1 MGGAPFG
8 SRVRPQRHHASANP
22 SSPTSAASGA
32 TQAKVSRRDRVVLS
46 ASGAPAMT
54 LWLLLVLAL
63 DGGTAVVDAG
73 TPDDEVIRELELL
86 QNLDSAGDLDLLK
99 EL

>member
-1 MGGAPFG
+1 
-8 SRVRPQRHHASANP
+8 
-22 SSPTSAASGA
+22 
-32 TQAKVSRRDRVVLS
+32 
-46 ASGAPAMT
+46 MT

-63 DGGTAVVDAG
+63 DGGTTVVDAG

>member
-1 MGGAPFG
+1 MMA
-8 SRVRPQRHHASANP
+8 
-22 SSPTSAASGA
+22 
-32 TQAKVSRRDRVVLS
+32 
-46 ASGAPAMT
+46 
-54 LWLLLVLAL
+54 WLLLVLAL

-86 QNLDSAGDLDLLK
+86 QNLDSAGDLELLK

>member
-1 MGGAPFG
+1 
-8 SRVRPQRHHASANP
+8 
-22 SSPTSAASGA
+22 
-32 TQAKVSRRDRVVLS
+32 
-46 ASGAPAMT
+46 MT

-63 DGGTAVVDAG
+63 DGGSDFTPVDAG

>member
-1 MGGAPFG
+1 
-8 SRVRPQRHHASANP
+8 
-22 SSPTSAASGA
+22 
-32 TQAKVSRRDRVVLS
+32 
-46 ASGAPAMT
+46 MT
-54 LWLLLVLAL
+54 LWLLLILSL
-63 DGGTAVVDAG
+63 DGGSAAGPVDAG

>member
-1 MGGAPFG
+1 
-8 SRVRPQRHHASANP
+8 
-22 SSPTSAASGA
+22 
-32 TQAKVSRRDRVVLS
+32 
-46 ASGAPAMT
+46 MT
-54 LWLLLVLAL
+54 LLLLLVLTL
-63 DGGTAVVDAG
+63 DGGSELSPVDAG